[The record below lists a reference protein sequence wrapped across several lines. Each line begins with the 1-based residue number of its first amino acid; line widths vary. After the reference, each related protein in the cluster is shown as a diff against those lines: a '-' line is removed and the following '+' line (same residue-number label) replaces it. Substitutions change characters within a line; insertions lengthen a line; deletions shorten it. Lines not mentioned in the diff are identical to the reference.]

1 MSWEIRKALS
11 GAAIQLCAQSLKGIS
26 RITKQVCFF
35 PQTYLHG
42 LFLEFTFWKNSS
54 HVLLISYKLLKGS
67 DTWQYYGCF
76 VQRCNMASTEV
87 AGTSTVP
94 LSTYDFIFGMFHRML
109 SVYMALD
116 GSFTASREDCMTVC
130 TRALLYVLHKYG
142 SAMCMSPNA
151 NFPFYYKCI
160 NLTSSCEDL
169 YASYAIHCSVCCTYI
184 IGR

>member
-1 MSWEIRKALS
+1 
-11 GAAIQLCAQSLKGIS
+11 
-26 RITKQVCFF
+26 
-35 PQTYLHG
+35 
-42 LFLEFTFWKNSS
+42 
-54 HVLLISYKLLKGS
+54 
-67 DTWQYYGCF
+67 
-76 VQRCNMASTEV
+76 MASTEV

-94 LSTYDFIFGMFHRML
+94 LSTYDFIFGMFHRVP

-130 TRALLYVLHKYG
+130 TRALLHVLCKYG